1 MIIVPAVGYDLWFFP
16 ESLDFG
22 DSTSTGFV
30 AALPP
35 ETVILKAAY
44 VDRADQGRIDQA
56 LAPVRLP
63 HAILMPEFAPVVDG
77 AVRQHLTEHFEAF
90 QRAVA
95 AGAGLDV
102 GSGGVPSSCDVPFIL
117 IDNGSLRK

>member
-44 VDRADQGRIDQA
+44 VDRADQGRLDQA
-56 LAPVRLP
+56 RQRIATRESWGREDIYLLRPTPAS
-63 HAILMPEFAPVVDG
+63 DG
-77 AVRQHLTEHFEAF
+77 
-90 QRAVA
+90 
-95 AGAGLDV
+95 
-102 GSGGVPSSCDVPFIL
+102 PPF
-117 IDNGSLRK
+117 